1 MSDQKSEPWG
11 LNQMMAVAAV
21 KHCVTVYGPTV
32 HVCALW
38 VIANWGE
45 FTPETRDC
53 IRYEVT
59 KAIGVDELHKAGPGS
74 YLDNK
79 LQDLVM
85 IRSLWMRKG
94 AE

>member
-1 MSDQKSEPWG
+1 MSDPKSEPWG

-21 KHCVTVYGPTV
+21 RHCVTVYGATI

-45 FTPETRDC
+45 FTPETQDA
-53 IRYEVT
+53 IKYEVT

-85 IRSLWMRKG
+85 IRTLWMRKG